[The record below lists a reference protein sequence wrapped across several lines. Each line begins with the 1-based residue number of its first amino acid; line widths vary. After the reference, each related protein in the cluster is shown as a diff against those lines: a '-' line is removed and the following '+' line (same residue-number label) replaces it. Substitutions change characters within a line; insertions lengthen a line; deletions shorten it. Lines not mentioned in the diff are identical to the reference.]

1 MSNEFTVNMM
11 NSSVAHMLVGMAS
24 LTLCNCT
31 VKIASSVIVDRVSN

>member
-1 MSNEFTVNMM
+1 MSTEFTVNII
-11 NSSVAHMLVGMAS
+11 NASDVHMLVGMAS